1 MKKRSDIRGVFY
13 FYTMTS
19 FLKEVLDDIQK
30 KGLDISKLTFIL
42 PSKRAGAFLKDIL
55 SKSIQQTIFAPE
67 ILSVEEFVE
76 SLSELHYASNT
87 ELLFSFYQVYQELT
101 PASEQESFDQF
112 SKWGQ
117 LLLQDFNEI
126 DRFLIDPDHIFDYLK
141 SIKEINHWSLS
152 EQPTSY
158 IKNYLAFWNRLKI
171 YYTKFKQTLIQNKKG
186 YQGLV
191 YRQAVDCLE
200 SYIASHPNKN
210 HIFIG
215 FNALNKAEERI
226 IQELLYQDLASIYWD
241 IDQVFLDNPIH
252 DAGLFIRQHL
262 KNWPFFKKNNLNWIA
277 NNYIKEKNIH
287 TIAVPKNIG
296 QVKYIGEL
304 LDTMPQADL
313 KRTAVVLG
321 DETLLMPLLSSI
333 PQKVEAINITMG
345 LPLKSVPL
353 ASLFDLLFK
362 IQKNHTNEL
371 YYKDVVAIL
380 SHSFIQSVLTQ
391 ENHNY
396 GNHLI
401 NHIQSNNIV
410 SISVEK
416 LIALAKSKENIITIL
431 FQSWDNSSEKAFQ
444 HCSQLILTLKSQ
456 LDLEKAKHLL
466 ALEYLYRFNQIFN
479 EIQRYNTIYKLISNS
494 TTLYYLYKELL
505 SNETLDFQGEPLQGL
520 QIMGMLE
527 SRVLDFETVIISSV
541 NEGILPAGKSTN
553 SFIPFD
559 VKLENGLPTY
569 KEKDAVYTYHFYRLL
584 QRAKNVYII
593 YNTEP
598 DVLNGGEKSR
608 FITQLQIENTHHI
621 KHSIVAPKVEVAQ
634 KSSKVIIKTEAV
646 MQRIQQIA
654 TTGFSPSSLT
664 NYIRNP
670 IDFYYEKVLKI
681 KNFEDVEETV
691 AANTLGSVI
700 HQTLEDF
707 YTPHKGQL
715 LTEVDLKHMKTL
727 IDGNVTYHFKS
738 LYKEG
743 DMTKGK
749 NLIILEVAKRYILN
763 FINKEIE
770 TLKAGHQIKIID
782 LEKELDILLNIPELD
797 FKVRLKGTVDRIDEF
812 DGTLR
817 IIDYKT
823 GKVSTG
829 QVEVIDWEDITL
841 DYDKYSK
848 SFQILAYAYM
858 MNENE
863 QFSQPIEAGVIS
875 FKNLQGDYFLKFGKK
890 SSSHSKDKQ
899 QNISTETLAAFHTE
913 LKKLILEIC
922 NPEIDFTEKEVRQF

>member
-1 MKKRSDIRGVFY
+1 
-13 FYTMTS
+13 MTS

-30 KGLDISKLTFIL
+30 KELDISPLTFIL
-42 PSKRAGAFLKDIL
+42 PSKRAGTFLKDIL
-55 SKSIQQTIFAPE
+55 SKSVVKTIFSPE
-67 ILSVEEFVE
+67 ILSIEEFVE

-101 PASEQESFDQF
+101 PKPQQESFDQF

-117 LLLQDFNEI
+117 LLIQDFNEI
-126 DRFLIDPDHIFDYLK
+126 DRYLIDPDHIFDYLK

-152 EQPTSY
+152 QEQTPY
-158 IKNYLAFWNRLKI
+158 IINYLAFWNRLKI
-171 YYTKFKQTLIQNKKG
+171 YYNKFREALIQNKRG

-191 YRQAVDCLE
+191 YRQASKSLE
-200 SYIASHPNKN
+200 TYIAAHPYKK

-226 IQELLYQDLASIYWD
+226 IQELLKQDLAMIYWD
-241 IDQVFLDNPIH
+241 IDTVFLDNPIH

-262 KNWPFFKKNNLNWIA
+262 KSWPYFKTNKLNWIG
-277 NNYIKEKNIH
+277 NNYSLEKNIH
-287 TIAVPKNIG
+287 TIAIPKNIG

-304 LDTMPQADL
+304 LDTLPSEEL

-321 DETLLMPLLSSI
+321 DETLLMPLLNSI

-362 IQKNHTNEL
+362 IQKNHVNQL

-380 SHSFIQSVLTQ
+380 SHSFIQTVLTQ
-391 ENHNY
+391 EDDNY
-396 GNHLI
+396 GNHII
-401 NHIQSNNIV
+401 NYIQSNNIV
-410 SISVEK
+410 TLTVEK
-416 LIALAKSKENIITIL
+416 IIVLAKAKEHVLSTL
-431 FQSWDNSSEKAFQ
+431 FQSWENSPEKAFKN
-444 HCSQLILTLKSQ
+444 CTQLIFTLKAQ
-456 LDLEKAKHLL
+456 LDLEKSKNLL

-479 EIQRYNTIYKLISNS
+479 ELQKYNATYKLINNS

-559 VKLENGLPTY
+559 VKIENGLPTY

-608 FITQLQIENTHHI
+608 FITQLQIENLHDI
-621 KHSIVAPKVEVAQ
+621 KHSIVAPRVEVAQ
-634 KSSKVIIKTEAV
+634 KEPKVIKKSEAV
-646 MQRIQQIA
+646 IKRLQQIA
-654 TTGFSPSSLT
+654 SNGFSPSSLT

-670 IDFYYEKVLKI
+670 LDFYYEKVLKI
-681 KNFEDVEETV
+681 QNFEDVEETV

-707 YTPHKGQL
+707 YTPYKGQY
-715 LTEVDLKHMKTL
+715 LTEDHLKQMKTL
-727 IDGNVTYHFKS
+727 IAGNVTHHFKMF
-738 LYKEG
+738 YKEG

-782 LEKELDILLNIPELD
+782 LEKELDIPINIPELD
-797 FKVRLKGTVDRIDEF
+797 FKVRLRGTVDRIDEF
-812 DGTLR
+812 DGMLR

-823 GKVSTG
+823 GKVSQG
-829 QVEVIDWEDITL
+829 QVEITDWEDITL

-858 MNENE
+858 MNEAQ
-863 QFSQPIEAGVIS
+863 QFSQPIEAGIIS
-875 FKNLQGDYFLKFGKK
+875 FKNLQGDYFLKFGIK
-890 SSSHSKDKQ
+890 SSARSKNKAQGISKD
-899 QNISTETLAAFHTE
+899 TLDAFHIE
-913 LKKLILEIC
+913 LKNLIIEIC
-922 NPEIDFTEKEVRQF
+922 NPEIDFIEKEVRKF

>member
-19 FLKEVLDDIQK
+19 FLKEVIDDIQK
-30 KGLDISKLTFIL
+30 KGLDISQLTFIL
-42 PSKRAGAFLKDIL
+42 PSKRAGTFLKDIL
-55 SKSIQQTIFAPE
+55 SHTLEHTIFAPE
-67 ILSVEEFVE
+67 ILSIEEFVE

-87 ELLFSFYQVYQELT
+87 ELLFSFYQVYKDLT
-101 PASEQESFDQF
+101 PEPQQETFDQF

-126 DRFLIDPDHIFDYLK
+126 DRYLIDPDHIFDYLK
-141 SIKEINHWSLS
+141 SIKEINHWSLAE
-152 EQPTSY
+152 EQTPY
-158 IKNYLAFWNRLKI
+158 IKNYLAFWNRLKV
-171 YYTKFKQTLIQNKKG
+171 YYHKFREELILNKKG

-191 YRQAVDCLE
+191 YRQAANSLE
-200 SYIASHPNKN
+200 PYIASFPHKK

-226 IQELLYQDLASIYWD
+226 IQELLQQGLASIYWD
-241 IDQVFLDNPIH
+241 IDKEFLENPIH

-262 KNWPFFKKNNLNWIA
+262 KNWPYFKQNELRWIG
-277 NNYIKEKNIH
+277 NNYNLEKNIH

-304 LDTMPQADL
+304 LDTLPQTDL

-321 DETLLMPLLSSI
+321 DETLLMPLLNSI

-362 IQKNHTNEL
+362 IQKTHTNQL

-380 SHSFIQSVLTQ
+380 SHSFIQSVLTHKN
-391 ENHNY
+391 ENY
-396 GNHLI
+396 GNLI
-401 NHIQSNNIV
+401 INYIQSNNIV
-410 SISVEK
+410 TIPVEK
-416 LIALAKSKENIITIL
+416 MTALVKPKQDVISLL
-431 FQSWDNSSEKAFQ
+431 FQSWDNSPEKAFK
-444 HCSQLILTLKSQ
+444 HCSQLILTLKAQ
-456 LDLEKAKHLL
+456 LDLEKSKNLL
-466 ALEYLYRFNQIFN
+466 ALEYLYRFHQIFN
-479 EIQRYNTIYKLISNS
+479 ELQRYNTTYNLISNS

-505 SNETLDFQGEPLQGL
+505 SSETLDFQGEPLQGL

-553 SFIPFD
+553 SFIPYD

-608 FITQLQIENTHHI
+608 FITQLQIENIHSI
-621 KHSIVAPKVEVAQ
+621 KHSLVAPKVEVAQ
-634 KSSKVIIKTEAV
+634 KSPKVIKKSENV
-646 MQRIQQIA
+646 MQRLKEVA
-654 TTGFSPSSLT
+654 KSGFSPSSLT

-670 IDFYYEKVLKI
+670 IDFYYQKVLKI
-681 KNFEDVEETV
+681 QNFEDVEETV

-715 LTEVDLKHMKTL
+715 LTMDDLKQMKTL
-727 IDGNVTYHFKS
+727 INGSVTHHFKS
-738 LYKEG
+738 FYKEG

-770 TLKAGHQIKIID
+770 TLKSGHQIKIID
-782 LEKELDILLNIPELD
+782 LEKELDILLEIPELN
-797 FKVRLKGTVDRIDEF
+797 FEVRLKGTVDRIDEF

-823 GKVSTG
+823 GKVSQG
-829 QVEVIDWEDITL
+829 QVEIIDWEDITL

-848 SFQILAYAYM
+848 SFQILAYAHM
-858 MNENE
+858 LNKTKA
-863 QFSQPIEAGVIS
+863 FAQPIEAGVIS

-890 SSSHSKDKQ
+890 PSSRSKDKEQ
-899 QNISTETLAAFHTE
+899 TISKDTLEAFYIE

-922 NPEIDFTEKEVRQF
+922 NPEIDFIEKNVNRF

>member
-1 MKKRSDIRGVFY
+1 MR
-13 FYTMTS
+13 S
-19 FLKEVLDDIQK
+19 FLKEVIEDIEK
-30 KGLDISKLTFIL
+30 KKLNIAQLTFVL
-42 PSKRAGAFLKDIL
+42 PSKRAGTFLKDIL
-55 SKSIQQTIFAPE
+55 SKSIDHTIFAPE
-67 ILSVEEFVE
+67 ILSIEEFVE

-87 ELLFSFYQVYQELT
+87 ELLFEFYKVYKELMPET
-101 PASEQESFDQF
+101 QRETFDQF

-126 DRFLIDPDHIFDYLK
+126 DRYLIDPNQIFDYLT

-152 EQPTSY
+152 EEQTPY

-171 YYTKFKQTLIQNKKG
+171 YYNRFKEELILKNKG

-191 YRQAVDCLE
+191 YRQAVYGLE
-200 SYIASHPNKN
+200 QYIVSNPEKK

-226 IQELLYQDLASIYWD
+226 IQALLQQELASIYWD
-241 IDQVFLDNPIH
+241 IDTEFVNNPIH

-262 KNWPFFKKNNLNWIA
+262 KNWPFFKQNNFNWIGD
-277 NNYIKEKNIH
+277 NYSLKKNIH
-287 TIAVPKNIG
+287 TIAIPKNIG

-304 LDTMPQADL
+304 LDTLPISDL
-313 KRTAVVLG
+313 KQTAVVLG
-321 DETLLMPLLSSI
+321 DETLLMPLLNSI
-333 PQKVEAINITMG
+333 PEKVEAINITMG

-362 IQKNHTNEL
+362 IQKNHTNQL

-380 SHSFIQSVLTQ
+380 SHSFTQSVLSD

-396 GNHLI
+396 SNQII
-401 NHIQSNNIV
+401 NYIQTNNIV
-410 SISVEK
+410 TITVEK
-416 LIALAKSKENIITIL
+416 MISLATLKQDIIALL
-431 FQSWDNSSEKAFQ
+431 FQTWDNSPDKAFK
-444 HCSQLILTLKSQ
+444 HCSRLILSLKAQ
-456 LDLEKAKHLL
+456 LDLDKSKNLL

-479 EIQRYNTIYKLISNS
+479 ELERYNREYKLISNS
-494 TTLYYLYKELL
+494 TTLYYIYKELL

-569 KEKDAVYTYHFYRLL
+569 KEKDAIYTYHFYRLL
-584 QRAKNVYII
+584 QRAKNIYII

-608 FITQLQIENTHHI
+608 FITQLQIENIHNI

-634 KSSKVIIKTEAV
+634 KLPKVIKKTEAV
-646 MQRIQQIA
+646 MKQLQQIA
-654 TTGFSPSSLT
+654 KNGFSPTSLA

-670 IDFYYEKVLKI
+670 IDFYYQKVLKI
-681 KNFEDVEETV
+681 QNFEDVEETV

-707 YTPHKGQL
+707 YKPHKGQE
-715 LTEVDLKHMKTL
+715 LTESHLKQMKTL
-727 IDGNVTYHFKS
+727 IDGSVTHHFKS
-738 LYKEG
+738 FYKEG

-749 NLIILEVAKRYILN
+749 NLIILEVAKRYISN

-770 TLKAGHQIKIID
+770 TLKAGHRITIID
-782 LEKELDILLNIPELD
+782 LEKELDIPLNIPELD

-823 GKVSTG
+823 GKVSQG
-829 QVEVIDWEDITL
+829 QVEIVDWEAMTL
-841 DYDKYSK
+841 DYDKFSK
-848 SFQILAYAYM
+848 SFQILAYAHM
-858 MNENE
+858 LNETE
-863 QFSQPIEAGVIS
+863 QFTQPIEAGIIS

-890 SSSHSKDKQ
+890 QSLRSSDKEQ
-899 QNISTETLAAFHTE
+899 KITTETLDAFHIE

-922 NPEIDFTEKEVRQF
+922 NPEIDFIEKDVSR

>member
-1 MKKRSDIRGVFY
+1 
-13 FYTMTS
+13 MTS

-30 KGLDISKLTFIL
+30 NGLNISELTFIL
-42 PSKRAGAFLKDIL
+42 PSKRAGTFLKDIL
-55 SKSIQQTIFAPE
+55 SKSIVKTIFAPE
-67 ILSVEEFVE
+67 ILSIEEFVE

-101 PASEQESFDQF
+101 PKPEQETFDQF

-126 DRFLIDPDHIFDYLK
+126 DRYLIDADHIFDYLK
-141 SIKEINHWSLS
+141 SIKEINHWSLA
-152 EQPTSY
+152 EVQTTY

-171 YYTKFKQTLIQNKKG
+171 YYNRFREALILNKKG

-191 YRQAVDCLE
+191 YREAANSLE
-200 SYIASHPNKN
+200 PYIASHPNKR

-226 IQELLYQDLASIYWD
+226 IQELLQQDLATIYWD
-241 IDQVFLDNPIH
+241 IDSVFLDNPIH

-262 KNWPFFKKNNLNWIA
+262 KTWTFFKQNDLNWIG
-277 NNYIKEKNIH
+277 NNYRSDKNIH
-287 TIAVPKNIG
+287 TIAVPKNVG

-304 LDTMPQADL
+304 LDGLPPADL
-313 KRTAVVLG
+313 KKTAVVLG
-321 DETLLMPLLSSI
+321 DESLLMPLLNSI

-362 IQKNHTNEL
+362 IQKNHINQL

-380 SHSFIQSVLTQ
+380 SHSFIQTVLTH

-396 GNHLI
+396 GNHII
-401 NHIQSNNIV
+401 NYIQSNNIV
-410 SISVEK
+410 TLTVEK
-416 LIALAKSKENIITIL
+416 IIALAKPEEHFIRTL
-431 FQSWDNSSEKAFQ
+431 FQSWENSPEKAFKN
-444 HCSQLILTLKSQ
+444 CTQLILTLKTQ
-456 LDLEKAKHLL
+456 LDLEKSKNLL

-479 EIQRYNTIYKLISNS
+479 ELQRYNETYKLISNS
-494 TTLYYLYKELL
+494 TTLHYLYKELL
-505 SNETLDFQGEPLQGL
+505 NNETLDFQGEPLQGL

-608 FITQLQIENTHHI
+608 FITQLQIENIHTI

-634 KSSKVIIKTEAV
+634 KEPKVIKKTETV
-646 MQRIQQIA
+646 IKRLQQIA
-654 TTGFSPSSLT
+654 TNGFSPSSLT

-670 IDFYYEKVLKI
+670 LDFYYEKVLKI
-681 KNFEDVEETV
+681 QNYEDVEETV

-707 YTPHKGQL
+707 YTPHKGHY
-715 LTEVDLKHMKTL
+715 LTEAHLKQMKTL
-727 IDGNVTYHFKS
+727 IDGNVTHHFKVF
-738 LYKEG
+738 YKEG

-770 TLKAGHQIKIID
+770 TLKEGHQIKIID
-782 LEKELDILLNIPELD
+782 LEKELDINVNIPEMD

-812 DGTLR
+812 DGTVR

-823 GKVSTG
+823 GKVSQG
-829 QVEVIDWEDITL
+829 QVEIIDWEDITL

-848 SFQILAYAYM
+848 SFQILTYAYM
-858 MNENE
+858 MNQTKE
-863 QFSQPIEAGVIS
+863 FSGTIEAGVIS

-890 SSSHSKDKQ
+890 SSSHSRDKEHG
-899 QNISTETLAAFHTE
+899 ISQDTLEAFHRE

-922 NPEIDFTEKEVRQF
+922 NPEIDFIEKEVRKF